1 MCIEMTLL
9 VDWQIRDALESG
21 LIGIDGYNPDN
32 LGPNSYDITLD
43 SSFVEFLPTKMKS
56 ENYAYFYG
64 APPLRPYDPIDDESN
79 QFIKTTTDIYE
90 IYMGQLLLGSS
101 VEHFKINPG
110 IVAFVHG
117 RSSWARIG
125 LQIHAAGLLD
135 SGWQGNI
142 TLEIVNF
149 APFPIILRKGDKI
162 GQVTFDRVEE
172 CAVPY
177 YKRGKSK
184 YDKQVGATE
193 SRLWKDYE
201 GVAYPLHPSGGDY
214 E

>member
-1 MCIEMTLL
+1 MTLL
-9 VDWQIRDALESG
+9 VDWEIRRAVEDG
-21 LIGIDGYNPDN
+21 LIGIDGFNPDN

-43 SSFVEFLPTKMKS
+43 SSFIEFDWPYKNKIITPGFGKT
-56 ENYAYFYG
+56 
-64 APPLRPYDPIDDESN
+64 LRGVSYDSRGIN
-79 QFIKTTTDIYE
+79 KNFIEHVTGDLCIIYPNE
-90 IYMGQLLLGSS
+90 LLLGST
-101 VEHFKINPG
+101 VERFKISPG

-135 SGWQGNI
+135 SGWEGNI

-162 GQVTFDRVEE
+162 GQVTFDRVAE
-172 CAVPY
+172 CEVPY

-184 YDKQVGATE
+184 YDRQVGATE
-193 SRLWKDYE
+193 SRLWKDYNE
-201 GVAYPLHPSGGDY
+201 S
-214 E
+214 

>member
-1 MCIEMTLL
+1 MTLL
-9 VDWQIRDALESG
+9 VDWEIRRAVEDG
-21 LIGIDGYNPDN
+21 LIGIDGFNPDN

-43 SSFVEFLPTKMKS
+43 SSFVEFKGFS
-56 ENYAYFYG
+56 ADRGIYEAFDD
-64 APPLRPYDPIDDESN
+64 YDPLNKVNE
-79 QFIKTTTDIYE
+79 QYYKTFDTSTYVIHSS
-90 IYMGQLLLGSS
+90 QLLLGSTI
-101 VEHFKINPG
+101 ERFKINPG

-135 SGWQGNI
+135 SGWEGNI

-162 GQVTFDRVEE
+162 GQVTFDRVAE
-172 CAVPY
+172 CEVPY
-177 YKRGKSK
+177 YKREKSK
-184 YDKQVGATE
+184 YDRQVGATE

-201 GVAYPLHPSGGDY
+201 GVTYSLHPSGADH

>member
-1 MCIEMTLL
+1 MTLL

-43 SSFVEFLPTKMKS
+43 SSFVEFLPTKMAPGR
-56 ENYAYFYG
+56 YA
-64 APPLRPYDPIDDESN
+64 LMPYDPRNEDSD
-79 QFIKTTTDIYE
+79 QFGRHICDTYE

-101 VEHFKINPG
+101 IEHFKINPG

-177 YKRGKSK
+177 CKRGKSK

-193 SRLWKDYE
+193 SRLWKDYSE
-201 GVAYPLHPSGGDY
+201 S
-214 E
+214 